1 MSQGMSRYREQR
13 DRLNDRVAMAS
24 KLGDHIHQSKP
35 GSLEHLLLVEVLD
48 VFLAAN
54 GCMHNELEKLRSTGV
69 DKTVFPESEI

>member
-1 MSQGMSRYREQR
+1 
-13 DRLNDRVAMAS
+13 MAS

-54 GCMHNELEKLRSTGV
+54 GRMHNELEKLRSAGV
-69 DKTVFPESEI
+69 DKTGFPESEI

>member
-1 MSQGMSRYREQR
+1 M
-13 DRLNDRVAMAS
+13 
-24 KLGDHIHQSKP
+24 HQSKP

-54 GCMHNELEKLRSTGV
+54 GRMHNELEKLRSADV

>member
-1 MSQGMSRYREQR
+1 MNQGMSRYREQR

-54 GCMHNELEKLRSTGV
+54 GRMHNELEKLRDAGV
-69 DKTVFPESEI
+69 DKTVFPENEI

>member
-1 MSQGMSRYREQR
+1 MSRYREQR

-54 GCMHNELEKLRSTGV
+54 GRMHNELEKLRSAGV